1 MSKVRWGVL
10 STANIGLKK
19 VIPAMQRGEYS
30 TVTAIASRDRSR
42 AAGAASAL
50 GIPKS
55 YGSYEAL
62 LADREIDAVYIPTPN
77 HLHVPL
83 SLAAID
89 AGKHVL
95 VEKPIALDAGE
106 AQQLLD
112 AADTHPRLKVM
123 EAFMYRHH
131 PQWVKARELALGGQ
145 IGDLRTVN
153 SFFSYY
159 DVDPLNVRNMGD
171 IGGGG
176 GLMDIGCYPVSLS
189 RFIFG
194 AEPTRVVGLAE
205 FDPVFKVDVLAS
217 GLLEFATGTATFTC
231 SMQLSP
237 YQRVNIFGTEG
248 DIEIEIP
255 FNAPPT
261 GQHRLWHRHGGKTTT
276 IEVGGHDQ
284 YTIQGDLFSKAIL
297 DDTPV
302 PTPLTDAVANMRV
315 IDDLFRSSS
324 TGGWIRTT

>member
-1 MSKVRWGVL
+1 MAKVRWGVI

-19 VIPAMQRGEYS
+19 VIPGMQRGQYAEI
-30 TVTAIASRDRSR
+30 TGIASRDSAR
-42 AAGAASAL
+42 AQKAAAAL

-62 LADREIDAVYIPTPN
+62 LADRDIEAVYIPLPN

-83 SLAAID
+83 ALDAID

-95 VEKPIALDAGE
+95 IEKPVGLDAGE

-112 AADTHPRLKVM
+112 AAALHPQLKIM

-131 PQWVKARELALGGQ
+131 PQWVKARELALTGQ
-145 IGDLRTVN
+145 IGDLRTVH

-159 DVDPLNVRNMGD
+159 DVNPMNVRNMRD

-205 FDPVFKVDVLAS
+205 FDPVFKVDILAS
-217 GLLEFATGTATFTC
+217 GILDPRPAPRHSVLR
-231 SMQLSP
+231 QLSLSAR
-237 YQRVNIFGTEG
+237 QHLRHRATR
-248 DIEIEIP
+248 DRDS
-255 FNAPPT
+255 FNAPPS
-261 GQHRLWHRHGGKTTT
+261 GSHHLWHRR
-276 IEVGGHDQ
+276 EARRRRSAWVG
-284 YTIQGDLFSKAIL
+284 TAI
-297 DDTPV
+297 TSGRSVRRPCS
-302 PTPLTDAVANMRV
+302 THARTAPLSRHPYMRV
-315 IDDLFRSSS
+315 IDDLFRSSATES
-324 TGGWIRTT
+324 WVRA

>member
-1 MSKVRWGVL
+1 MEKLRWGVI

-19 VIPAMQRGEYS
+19 VIPGMQRGQHS
-30 TVTAIASRDRSR
+30 AVTAIASREKGKAQN
-42 AAGAASAL
+42 AAAAL

-62 LADREIDAVYIPTPN
+62 LEDREVDAVYIPLPN

-83 SLAAID
+83 SLSAID

-95 VEKPIALDAGE
+95 VEKPVGLDAGE

-112 AADTHPRLKVM
+112 AAMQHPKLKVM

-131 PQWVKARELALGGQ
+131 PQWVKARELALTGQ
-145 IGDLRTVN
+145 IGDLRTIH
-153 SFFSYY
+153 SFFSYH
-159 DVDPLNVRNMGD
+159 DVNPMNVRNMGD

-194 AEPTRVVGLAE
+194 AEPNRVVGHAE
-205 FDPVFKVDVLAS
+205 FDPVFKVDILAS
-217 GLLEFATGTATFTC
+217 GILEFATGTATFTC

-237 YQRVNIFGTEG
+237 YQRVSIFGTEG

-255 FNAPPT
+255 FNAPPS
-261 GQHRLWHRHGGKTTT
+261 GSHRVWHRRGGQTTT

-284 YTIQGDLFSKAIL
+284 YTIQGDLFSKAVL

-302 PTPLTDAVANMRV
+302 PTPLTDSVANMRV
-315 IDDLFRSSS
+315 IDDLFRSSATRS
-324 TGGWIRTT
+324 WV